1 MHAIFNEI
9 GMRRFYYLCII
20 IILYFTS
27 LQAEVLPYIS
37 PGFTLSIN
45 FSGHVIFSPKVS
57 VGLAENGRFYN
68 ITFGK
73 SFSSDTNIYPNRFVE
88 LQFGSLSEHFEYRK
102 QSLFIGGGIGF
113 TFPSSKIKHTPFMR
127 VSVFTGFLCFI
138 NATVLFKDTVEVD
151 LGPQFVLPLPLKK
164 IEVGSLGG

>member
-1 MHAIFNEI
+1 MHATFNEI
-9 GMRRFYYLCII
+9 VMRIIYSLCVI
-20 IILYFTS
+20 IILIITS

-57 VGLAENGRFYN
+57 IGLAENGRFYN

-73 SFSSDTNIYPNRFVE
+73 SFSSDTNVYPNHFIE
-88 LQFGSLSEHFEYRK
+88 LQYGALSEHFEYRK
-102 QSLFIGGGIGF
+102 QSLFVGGGIGF
-113 TFPSSKIKHTPFMR
+113 TFPSSKIEHAPSLR
-127 VSVFTGFLCFI
+127 VSMFIGFLCFI
-138 NATVLFKDTVEVD
+138 NATLLFKDNVEVD
-151 LGPQFVLPLPLKK
+151 IGPQFVLPLPLKK

>member
-1 MHAIFNEI
+1 
-9 GMRRFYYLCII
+9 MRIIYSLCVI
-20 IILYFTS
+20 IILIITS

-57 VGLAENGRFYN
+57 IGLAENGRFYN

-73 SFSSDTNIYPNRFVE
+73 SFSSDTNVYPNHFIE
-88 LQFGSLSEHFEYRK
+88 LQYGALSEHFEYRK
-102 QSLFIGGGIGF
+102 QSLFVGGGIGF
-113 TFPSSKIKHTPFMR
+113 TFPSSKIEHAPSLR
-127 VSVFTGFLCFI
+127 VSMFIGFLCFI
-138 NATVLFKDTVEVD
+138 NATLLFKDNVEVD
-151 LGPQFVLPLPLKK
+151 IGPQFVLPLPLKK

>member
-1 MHAIFNEI
+1 VHATFNEI
-9 GMRRFYYLCII
+9 VMRIIYSLCVI
-20 IILYFTS
+20 IILIITS

-57 VGLAENGRFYN
+57 IGLAENGRFYN

-73 SFSSDTNIYPNRFVE
+73 SFSSDTNVYPNHFIE
-88 LQFGSLSEHFEYRK
+88 LQYGALSEHFEYRK
-102 QSLFIGGGIGF
+102 QSLFVGGGIGF
-113 TFPSSKIKHTPFMR
+113 TFPSSKIEHAPSLR
-127 VSVFTGFLCFI
+127 VSMFIGFLCFI
-138 NATVLFKDTVEVD
+138 NATLLFKDNVEVD
-151 LGPQFVLPLPLKK
+151 IGPQFVLPLPLKK